1 MVNNSIDSNQNDD
14 YLVDGVLKV
23 NSDLNI
29 SLNTRSVINMNSV
42 VSEEVMLED
51 IETNTDLS
59 K

>member
-1 MVNNSIDSNQNDD
+1 MVNNSIDSNQNYD

-29 SLNTRSVINMNSV
+29 SLNTRSVINQNSV